1 MFLFSSALIWLVIGI
16 VLGLISSIKLHGPG
30 FLSQLSWLTYG
41 RVYPA
46 SQNAV
51 VYGFSA
57 QALLGIA
64 LWLIARLGRVSLQG
78 PGMIVVGGVFWNF
91 AIAMGLVGILT
102 GNSTGYEWL
111 EMPRSAS
118 SLLFFSYALIGV
130 WALITFHMRR
140 ERQLYVSQWYL
151 LAALLWFPWIYST
164 AQLLLVVSPVRGVMQ
179 AIVNGWF
186 VHNLF
191 EVWFSF
197 LGLAGVFYFIPKIIG
212 QPLHSRYLALFAFW
226 MLAFFGSWGG
236 VYADAPVPK
245 WVSSLSIA
253 TRVMMLIPMLA
264 IGLNIQSTLSAH
276 CAILKTNM
284 VLRFVWVG
292 AISYLLATL
301 LGIVGALRSVS
312 EVTLFTLYTNAI
324 TNLQLYGFLGMVVA
338 GGIYYIVPRL
348 TECDWPSTGLIRFHF
363 STATLGVALLVLPQ
377 LIGGVLQGI
386 KLNDPQVPFLSV
398 VKSTIPFLGMSTL
411 GELLL
416 LVGNLALLVN
426 LLKIL
431 PACCTCCLGRVSNST
446 PQPKA
451 VAVGGRI

>member
-51 VYGFSA
+51 VYGFGA

-130 WALITFHMRR
+130 WALITFHMRW
-140 ERQLYVSQWYL
+140 ERKLYVSQWYL

-197 LGLAGVFYFIPKIIG
+197 LGLAAIFYFIPKIIG

-264 IGLNIQSTLSAH
+264 IGLNIQRTLFAQ
-276 CAILKTNM
+276 CAILKTNI

-292 AISYLLATL
+292 AICYLLATL

-348 TECDWPSTGLIRFHF
+348 TACDWPSAGMIRFHF
-363 STATLGVALLVLPQ
+363 FTATLGVTLLVLPQ
-377 LIGGVLQGI
+377 LVGGVLQGI

-416 LVGNLALLVN
+416 LAGNLALLVN